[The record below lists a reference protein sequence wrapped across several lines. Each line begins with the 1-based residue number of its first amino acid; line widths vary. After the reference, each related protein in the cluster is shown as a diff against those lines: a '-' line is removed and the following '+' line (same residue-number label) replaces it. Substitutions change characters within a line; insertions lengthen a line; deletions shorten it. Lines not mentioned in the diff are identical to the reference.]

1 MIFFLKKMKIWGFS
15 CEGFVLGHWGEN
27 SGTRMEN
34 PMKMRQQVCWEEMVP
49 DVTEG
54 WAHAW
59 ESSQWPKWRT
69 AVEESRRATA
79 PPSPSACWHKRPK
92 ASSFPSLLTHLPGEW
107 AHIPEPRD
115 PPAPLLRASYTR
127 KGHGVTSNNITSIQS
142 CAAAPSH
149 VRGREKGEARQGTF
163 FIAFSRFK
171 Y

>member
-1 MIFFLKKMKIWGFS
+1 MKIWGFS

-49 DVTEG
+49 DVTER

-79 PPSPSACWHKRPK
+79 PPSPSACWHKRAQRRLHSHLFWLICLESELTFQSPGTLLHPCSGLPTQGR
-92 ASSFPSLLTHLPGEW
+92 ATVSLLTTSLAFKVVLQRPVMWGVE
-107 AHIPEPRD
+107 
-115 PPAPLLRASYTR
+115 R
-127 KGHGVTSNNITSIQS
+127 KGRH
-142 CAAAPSH
+142 
-149 VRGREKGEARQGTF
+149 GREH
-163 FIAFSRFK
+163 FS
-171 Y
+171 